1 MRAEDYGILNQ
12 DVIFPQSGRI
22 ACQGIAGANSQV
34 AAQRMFPYGKQ
45 LFFKNFEGVVEA
57 VKSGLADF
65 GVLPIENNIHGSV
78 RTVYSLLQNGDVT
91 IVRGERIHI
100 HHDLLV
106 KPGVRLADITEIYSH
121 EQASGQCSH
130 FLKSLGDKVRITP
143 VLNTAIAARE
153 VAGMPAGAC
162 AIANAVC
169 AGLYGLENLDID
181 IQDSDNNY
189 TRFVCIARQKAVY
202 PGSNRISLMLSLP
215 HQPGSL
221 YHVLQGFA
229 ELNVDVIKLE
239 SVPIPGRDF
248 EFLFYIDLTASV
260 TDPAVREVL
269 DDMEKT
275 CPRYLYLGNYLEN

>member
-106 KPGVRLADITEIYSH
+106 KPGVRLEDITEIYSH
-121 EQASGQCSH
+121 EQAIGQ
-130 FLKSLGDKVRITP
+130 
-143 VLNTAIAARE
+143 
-153 VAGMPAGAC
+153 
-162 AIANAVC
+162 
-169 AGLYGLENLDID
+169 
-181 IQDSDNNY
+181 
-189 TRFVCIARQKAVY
+189 
-202 PGSNRISLMLSLP
+202 
-215 HQPGSL
+215 
-221 YHVLQGFA
+221 
-229 ELNVDVIKLE
+229 
-239 SVPIPGRDF
+239 
-248 EFLFYIDLTASV
+248 
-260 TDPAVREVL
+260 
-269 DDMEKT
+269 
-275 CPRYLYLGNYLEN
+275 